1 MNLIDE
7 IKSRINI
14 VDLAVQLGLKPT
26 KNDFIY
32 SVFKSEKNR
41 SMKLYRKTNSF
52 YDYSTGN
59 HGDVINL
66 YATVKKINN
75 ESAIKV
81 LAEDM
86 GLINHYKNNGNG
98 KLKEEKGIIIN
109 LERKIE
115 MYHSFEKFCNGVDE
129 VTLKYLKGP
138 KRGLIEETIKRFRLF
153 SIADVNRII
162 DNLLSNFHIDELKA
176 AGLFNEKGR
185 FVFNNN
191 RLIIPYLDDDKI
203 IYLRGRIISEDD
215 NVDNKYIGL
224 AGQPAKRLFN
234 LTALKNLNEDY
245 EILVCE
251 GEFDTMMAEQKG
263 YKAVGVPGVNNY
275 PDDIKEILK
284 NCEPVLCFDN
294 DKPGKEGMQAITNKV
309 EKKITGIFLRQHK
322 DITDYFCLTN
332 SEKFRRNGVID
343 YKILE
348 PERKSKLN
356 LVSAR
361 EVQKMDLPPIRWV
374 IKNLLPEGLS
384 ILAAR
389 PKTGKSFLAQNIS
402 LSITRGTKALGF
414 FETEQTSVLYIA
426 LEDNFRRIQDRIN
439 NIIQNEIEKT
449 APDNL
454 FYLEENKD
462 LPKINDG
469 GIEEL
474 QKLIIDKPEIKLI
487 IVDTFGRTIA
497 DKRRNDNNSY
507 RADYEIASK
516 LQEFAIQNH
525 ICVLL
530 IHHTKKVQE
539 EDVFNEISGTSGITG
554 AMDTMLV
561 LKKKGKS
568 GKLYVTG
575 RDVKDIEYN
584 LVFDENICC
593 WNVVE
598 EEINTTAERKEIYD
612 LIKSSG
618 REMKTGEIA
627 ELLGKTVPNVSKM
640 LGKMLKEGL
649 VATEKTGH
657 YFIPEDKKGKG
668 FTVKRISLF
677 DDHKDGESG

>member
-7 IKSRINI
+7 IKSRVNI
-14 VDLAVQLGLKPT
+14 ADLAVQLGLQPT

-32 SVFKSEKNR
+32 SVFKTEKNR

-52 YDYSTGN
+52 YDYATGN
-59 HGDVINL
+59 YGDVINL
-66 YATVKKINN
+66 YAILKKIEN
-75 ESAIKV
+75 EEAIKI
-81 LAEDM
+81 LAEDL
-86 GLINHYKNNGNG
+86 GLKNHYKNNGNG
-98 KLKEEKGIIIN
+98 KLKEEKGIIIKP
-109 LERKIE
+109 ERKTEI
-115 MYHSFEKFCNGVDE
+115 YHSLENYCNGVDE
-129 VTLKYLKGP
+129 RLLQYLKGP
-138 KRGLIEETIKRFRLF
+138 KRGLTDETIKSFRLF
-153 SIADVNRII
+153 SIDDKNRTI
-162 DNLLSNFHIDELKA
+162 DHLLSSYNIDELKA
-176 AGLFNEKGR
+176 TGLFNENGK
-185 FVFNNN
+185 FVFNNH
-191 RLIIPYLDDDKI
+191 RLVIPYLDEDKI
-203 IYLRGRIISEDD
+203 IYLRGRILSEDD
-215 NVDNKYIGL
+215 NIDNKYIGL
-224 AGQPAKRLFN
+224 SGQPAKRLFN
-234 LTALKNLNEDY
+234 LKAIKNINNDY
-245 EILVCE
+245 EVLVCE

-263 YKAVGVPGVNNY
+263 YRALGVPGVNNY
-275 PDDIKEILK
+275 PDDIKEIFK
-284 NCEPVLCFDN
+284 NFVPIVCFDN
-294 DKPGKEGMQAITNKV
+294 DKAGKEGMQTITNKV
-309 EKKITGIFLRQHK
+309 EKKITGLFLKNHK
-322 DITDYFCLTN
+322 DITEYFCLTN
-332 SEKFRRNGVID
+332 SDKFSRNEVID

-348 PERKSKLN
+348 PERKSKLK
-356 LVSAR
+356 LVTAR
-361 EVQKMDLPPIRWV
+361 ELQKMDLPPIRWV

-402 LSITRGTKALGF
+402 LSITRGAKALAF
-414 FETEQTSVLYIA
+414 FETEQSSVLYIA

-439 NIIQNEIEKT
+439 NIIQNEIEKV

-454 FYLEENKD
+454 YYLEENKD

-474 QKLIIDKPEIKLI
+474 QKLIIDEPEIKLI
-487 IVDTFGRTIA
+487 IVDTLGRTIA

-575 RDVKDIEYN
+575 RDVKDVEYN
-584 LVFDENICC
+584 LIFDETICC

-640 LGKMLKEGL
+640 LGKMLKDGL
-649 VATEKTGH
+649 VATEKTGY
-657 YFIPEDKKGKG
+657 YFIPEDRKGKG
-668 FTVKRISLF
+668 FTVKKMSLF
-677 DDHKDGESG
+677 NEHKDGESS